1 MSGFMP
7 ISTTWRHV
15 AAFVYDLFPI
25 IGLWLLTSVVVVL
38 LRGGNEVPPGTLWF
52 QLLLMAEC
60 VFYFTF
66 SWIKGG
72 QTLGMRAWKIG
83 IENHQNMSWWQTLA
97 RFLVGL
103 LSTILFG
110 AGLWCKKF
118 NHANLSWMDIVSG
131 HRTVNVMT
139 STKSES

>member
-1 MSGFMP
+1 MP

-66 SWIKGG
+66 SWLKGG
-72 QTLGMRAWKIG
+72 QTLGMRAWKLG
-83 IENHQNMSWWQTLA
+83 IENYQNMSWWQTLA
-97 RFLVGL
+97 RFVAGL
-103 LSTILFG
+103 LSTALFG
-110 AGLWCKKF
+110 AGLWYKKF
-118 NHANLSWMDIVSG
+118 NRANLSWMDIVSG
-131 HRTVNVMT
+131 HRTVNVMG
-139 STKSES
+139 STKNES

>member
-1 MSGFMP
+1 MP

-66 SWIKGG
+66 SWLKGS
-72 QTLGMRAWKIG
+72 QTLGMRAWKLG
-83 IENHQNMSWWQTLA
+83 IENYQNMSWWQTLA
-97 RFLVGL
+97 RFVAGL
-103 LSTILFG
+103 LSTALFG
-110 AGLWCKKF
+110 AGLWYKKF
-118 NHANLSWMDIVSG
+118 NRANLSWMDIVSG
-131 HRTVNVMT
+131 HRTVNVMG
-139 STKSES
+139 STKNES

>member
-1 MSGFMP
+1 

-15 AAFVYDLFPI
+15 AAFVYDVFPM

-52 QLLLMAEC
+52 QLLLIAEC
-60 VFYFTF
+60 VFYFVF

-83 IENHQNMSWWQTLA
+83 IENHQNMSWWQSLA
-97 RFLVGL
+97 RFVVGL

-110 AGLWCKKF
+110 VGLWYKKF
-118 NHANLSWMDIVSG
+118 NRANLSW
-131 HRTVNVMT
+131 
-139 STKSES
+139 

>member
-1 MSGFMP
+1 MP

-15 AAFVYDLFPI
+15 AAFVYDVFPI

-52 QLLLMAEC
+52 QLLLIAEC
-60 VFYFTF
+60 VFYFVF

-83 IENHQNMSWWQTLA
+83 IENHQNMSWWQSLA
-97 RFLVGL
+97 RFVVGL

-110 AGLWCKKF
+110 VGLWYKKF
-118 NHANLSWMDIVSG
+118 NRANLSWMDIVSG
-131 HRTVNVMT
+131 HRTVNVIT